1 MTALDPAIAE
11 QLVLRIAARPGHQ
24 TAMRVALHRLE
35 ALSERARAVLGAQ
48 YSEAEFQRTLIL
60 EGPRPLDM
68 IEKDIEAWYGERLA
82 N

>member
-1 MTALDPAIAE
+1 
-11 QLVLRIAARPGHQ
+11 
-24 TAMRVALHRLE
+24 MRVALHRLE